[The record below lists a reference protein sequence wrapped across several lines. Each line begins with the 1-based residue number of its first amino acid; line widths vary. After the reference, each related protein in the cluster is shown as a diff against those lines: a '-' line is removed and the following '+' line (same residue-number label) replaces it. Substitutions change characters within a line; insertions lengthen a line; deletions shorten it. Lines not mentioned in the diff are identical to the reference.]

1 VPCPFNMVVSSFVI
15 VIFLAKPRVAWI
27 LSGVYPFL
35 SREIPAYSATYWPP
49 VTTAISC
56 IVAFLLSPND
66 GALTTHTLRLPFNL
80 FTIRLAKISLST
92 SSAIMTNGF
101 CCL

>member
-1 VPCPFNMVVSSFVI
+1 VSSFVI
-15 VIFLAKPRVAWI
+15 VTLFATPRVAWI
-27 LSGVYPFL
+27 FSGVYAFL
-35 SREIPAYSATYWPP
+35 SRLMPASSATYWPP

-80 FTIRLAKISLST
+80 FTIKLARI
-92 SSAIMTNGF
+92 
-101 CCL
+101 

>member
-1 VPCPFNMVVSSFVI
+1 MSSFVI
-15 VIFLAKPRVAWI
+15 VILFAIPRVACT

-35 SREIPAYSATYWPP
+35 SRLIPASSEIYCPP

-66 GALTTHTLRLPFNL
+66 GALTTHTLRFPFNL
-80 FTIRLAKISLST
+80 FTIKLVRI
-92 SSAIMTNGF
+92 
-101 CCL
+101 